1 MIMIDIDG
9 NTALF
14 IFIIISSVLL
24 SIREMWKIYKREKEY
39 EIRNKAAEQW
49 RKNFEFEY
57 KRIKERFRNL

>member
-1 MIMIDIDG
+1 MLDVDG

-24 SIREMWKIYKREKEY
+24 SIREIWKIYKKEKEY

-57 KRIKERFRNL
+57 KRIKERFKNL

>member
-1 MIMIDIDG
+1 MLDVDG

-24 SIREMWKIYKREKEY
+24 MAREIWKIYKKEKEY